1 MIKIKHIFLLFFLA
15 IFVIWGVC
23 VGFVVSESVK
33 NLRFKQYEQQLNSLD
48 DGLKFGL
55 LRELDSK
62 SIKEFGHETGADFI
76 IRGDGKGLDTMKN
89 AAEFLNFAQQNAD
102 YVNFVQKSIA
112 NGLNSGLSTREGS
125 SKLIKAEF
133 GGRDILYKAYEF
145 GAYRYI
151 IIVYPQIS
159 GLESYF
165 KRVSVAFAICAVL
178 CFILVWIFR
187 AKFNAR
193 LTQILN
199 FLDKTS
205 DKSSVKLTNSR
216 FEEINLL
223 NSRLK
228 ALKKGENLAQKSKDI
243 KKPKTQ

>member
-1 MIKIKHIFLLFFLA
+1 MKIKRVFWLLFLVVV
-15 IFVIWGVC
+15 VIWGVC
-23 VGFVVSESVK
+23 VGFVISESVK

-125 SKLIKAEF
+125 SKLIKAKF
-133 GGRDILYKAYEF
+133 GGRDILYKAYEL

-165 KRVSVAFAICAVL
+165 KRVSVACAICAVL
-178 CFILVWIFR
+178 CFVLVWIFR

-228 ALKKGENLAQKSKDI
+228 ALKSELLKRQKSNSKNND
-243 KKPKTQ
+243 KS